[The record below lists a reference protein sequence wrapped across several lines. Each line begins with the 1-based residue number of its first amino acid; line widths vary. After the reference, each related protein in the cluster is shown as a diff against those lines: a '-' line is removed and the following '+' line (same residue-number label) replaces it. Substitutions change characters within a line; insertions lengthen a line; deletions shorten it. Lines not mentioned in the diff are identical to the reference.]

1 MGDPRRRSRPD
12 RVGFPYRQMLD
23 RARNPTGW
31 RSSLETRPRQ
41 SLDSFT
47 LELLIAAAVFVIIVF
62 LVIQFG

>member
-1 MGDPRRRSRPD
+1 
-12 RVGFPYRQMLD
+12 MLD

-41 SLDSFT
+41 DLGSFT
-47 LELLIAAAVFVIIVF
+47 LELLIAAAVFLTIVF